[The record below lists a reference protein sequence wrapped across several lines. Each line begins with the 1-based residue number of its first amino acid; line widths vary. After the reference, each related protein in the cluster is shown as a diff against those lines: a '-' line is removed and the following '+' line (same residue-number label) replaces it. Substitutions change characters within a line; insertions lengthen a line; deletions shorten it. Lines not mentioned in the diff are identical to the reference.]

1 VIEFE
6 EERHLVERSRG
17 PDLTPMIDMVF
28 LLLIFFLL
36 TSYVILPSIQVNL
49 PESETA
55 RVIEHA
61 ELSLTIREDRS
72 LYLNDEAISKNRL
85 EEALRAIFSRG
96 PVAER
101 PKGIGGR
108 PTGIVIQ
115 SDRRVPFGFVVQ
127 IMDLTKKAG
136 AEQISFLVEAE
147 KWPKEAER

>member
-1 VIEFE
+1 MIEFE

-85 EEALRAIFSRG
+85 EEALRTIFLRG
-96 PVAER
+96 S
-101 PKGIGGR
+101 K
-108 PTGIVIQ
+108 GIVIQ
-115 SDRRVPFGFVVQ
+115 SDRRVPFGFVVE

-136 AEQISFLVEAE
+136 AESISFLVEAE
-147 KWPKEAER
+147 R

>member
-1 VIEFE
+1 MIEFE

-101 PKGIGGR
+101 PKGI
-108 PTGIVIQ
+108 VIQ

-136 AEQISFLVEAE
+136 AEQISFLVET
-147 KWPKEAER
+147 ER

>member
-1 VIEFE
+1 MIEFE
-6 EERHLVERSRG
+6 EERRLVERSRG

-55 RVIEHA
+55 LVNEPA
-61 ELSLTIREDRS
+61 DLSLTIKRDRS

-85 EEALRAIFSRG
+85 GEALKAIFSQG
-96 PVAER
+96 PDGIGGR

-108 PTGIVIQ
+108 PNGIVIQ
-115 SDRRVPFGFVVQ
+115 SDRDVPFGFVVE
-127 IMDLTKKAG
+127 IMDLTRKAG
-136 AEQISFLVEAE
+136 AENISFLVET
-147 KWPKEAER
+147 KR

>member
-1 VIEFE
+1 MIEFE
-6 EERHLVERSRG
+6 EERRLVERSQG

-55 RVIEHA
+55 LVNEPA
-61 ELSLTIREDRS
+61 DLSLTIKQDRS

-85 EEALRAIFSRG
+85 EKVLRATFSRS
-96 PVAER
+96 PN
-101 PKGIGGR
+101 
-108 PTGIVIQ
+108 GIVIQ
-115 SDRRVPFGFVVQ
+115 SDRDVPFGFVVE

-136 AEQISFLVEAE
+136 AESISFLVEAE
-147 KWPKEAER
+147 R

>member
-1 VIEFE
+1 MIEFE
-6 EERHLVERSRG
+6 EERRLVERSQG

-55 RVIEHA
+55 LVNEPA
-61 ELSLTIREDRS
+61 DLSLTIKQDRS

-85 EEALRAIFSRG
+85 EKVLRATFSRSPNG
-96 PVAER
+96 IGER
-101 PKGIGGR
+101 PN
-108 PTGIVIQ
+108 GIVIQ
-115 SDRRVPFGFVVQ
+115 SDRDVPFGFVVE

-136 AEQISFLVEAE
+136 AESISFLVEAE
-147 KWPKEAER
+147 R